1 MIEKFFGWVNK
12 VGNNFYFFCFFDLYG
27 LIVKEICWLWKI
39 DLYCRFLEELE
50 NKVNVVRISS
60 IGVIEF

>member
-1 MIEKFFGWVNK
+1 M
-12 VGNNFYFFCFFDLYG
+12 FFDLYG
-27 LIVKEICWLWKI
+27 LIVKEICWLRKI